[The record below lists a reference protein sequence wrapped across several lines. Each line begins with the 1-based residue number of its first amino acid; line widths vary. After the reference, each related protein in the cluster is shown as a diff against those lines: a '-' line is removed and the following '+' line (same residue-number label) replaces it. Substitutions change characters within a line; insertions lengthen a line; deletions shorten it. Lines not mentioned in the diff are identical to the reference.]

1 MVRAEQLLLLAL
13 LSEEIKHLELLLNPD
28 IHLPVATTLR
38 NHLTLAA
45 PQATQ
50 SDQSDLK
57 KQPCRRKRCRS
68 VSRRR

>member
-28 IHLPVATTLR
+28 IHLPLATTLR

-50 SDQSDLK
+50 SNIK

>member
-28 IHLPVATTLR
+28 IHLPLATTLR
-38 NHLTLAA
+38 NHLTLA

-50 SDQSDLK
+50 SNQSNLK